1 MRWSQFNVVFES
13 HLERRDYT
21 SMTMA
26 FNLILIHLPFLF
38 FFVLESSSFPN
49 SLLPVISLSS
59 TISIWSFSF
68 SFPFSLPLFTFS
80 HFRMLKYK
88 TEFSRSSPSRDEIK
102 SSSISVN
109 DTSSYSNL
117 SRSLSLSSISSLE
130 SINSINSNWVSK
142 SVSYIN
148 HSLIYAQ
155 GTLKIDVSA
164 VTQFSHYK
172 TIRVAESQDVSSII
186 PLLLSKLKLSS
197 DHIKYELSMEV
208 KTRRDGGVVI
218 SYLTLDPHSKPL
230 QLEKSFISFIHFN

>member
-1 MRWSQFNVVFES
+1 
-13 HLERRDYT
+13 
-21 SMTMA
+21 
-26 FNLILIHLPFLF
+26 F

-130 SINSINSNWVSK
+130 SINSINSNW
-142 SVSYIN
+142 
-148 HSLIYAQ
+148 

-230 QLEKSFISFIHFN
+230 QLEKCLPNGMSRFILLSILNSK